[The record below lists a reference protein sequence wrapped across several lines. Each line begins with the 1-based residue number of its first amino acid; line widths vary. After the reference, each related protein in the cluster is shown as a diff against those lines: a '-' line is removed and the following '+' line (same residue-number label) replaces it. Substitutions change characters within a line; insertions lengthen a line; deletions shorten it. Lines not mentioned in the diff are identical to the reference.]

1 MNEPFWIMQG
11 YEIYIWPS
19 YVLTLLSLVLLFV
32 HSTKQSQKA
41 KKLLK
46 QLSEKKLNFKI
57 QIDVKQMNPKYRR
70 LFITI
75 IILLTLGLATK
86 LILIALE
93 DNIVYFYTP
102 NDLIE
107 KFGDTQN
114 IQNKIRIGGL
124 VLESSIKKEGK
135 KSIFIIT
142 DRKKEVKVVFDGSL
156 PDLFR
161 EGQGIVA
168 EGIFKNNNFIASEV
182 LAKHDENYMPPEVAD
197 ALKKNNVW
205 KGDAD

>member
-1 MNEPFWIMQG
+1 MN
-11 YEIYIWPS
+11 
-19 YVLTLLSLVLLFV
+19 
-32 HSTKQSQKA
+32 A
-41 KKLLK
+41 
-46 QLSEKKLNFKI
+46 
-57 QIDVKQMNPKYRR
+57 KYRR

-75 IILLTLGLATK
+75 IIVITLGLATK
-86 LILIALE
+86 LILMALE

-114 IQNKIRIGGL
+114 IQKKIRIGGL
-124 VLESSIKKEGK
+124 VLESSVKKEGK
-135 KSIFIIT
+135 KTIFMIT
-142 DRKKEVKVVFDGSL
+142 DRKKEVKVLFDGPL

-168 EGIFKNNNFIASEV
+168 EGIFQNNNFIASEV

-205 KGDAD
+205 KGDTD

>member
-1 MNEPFWIMQG
+1 MN
-11 YEIYIWPS
+11 
-19 YVLTLLSLVLLFV
+19 
-32 HSTKQSQKA
+32 A
-41 KKLLK
+41 
-46 QLSEKKLNFKI
+46 
-57 QIDVKQMNPKYRR
+57 KYRR

-75 IILLTLGLATK
+75 IIILTLGLATK
-86 LILIALE
+86 LILMALE

-107 KFGDTQN
+107 KFGDTKN

-124 VLESSIKKEGK
+124 VLESSIKKEGEK
-135 KSIFIIT
+135 TIFMIT
-142 DRKKEVKVVFDGSL
+142 DRKKEVKVVFKGPL

-168 EGIFKNNNFIASEV
+168 EGMFQNNNFIASEV
-182 LAKHDENYMPPEVAD
+182 LAKHDENYIPPEVAD

-205 KGDAD
+205 KGDSD

>member
-1 MNEPFWIMQG
+1 
-11 YEIYIWPS
+11 
-19 YVLTLLSLVLLFV
+19 
-32 HSTKQSQKA
+32 
-41 KKLLK
+41 
-46 QLSEKKLNFKI
+46 
-57 QIDVKQMNPKYRR
+57 MNPKYRR

-75 IILLTLGLATK
+75 IIVLTLGLATNI
-86 LILIALE
+86 ILMALE

-124 VLESSIKKEGK
+124 VLESSIKKEGEK
-135 KSIFIIT
+135 TIFMIT
-142 DRKKEVKVVFDGSL
+142 DRQKEVKVVFDGSL

-168 EGIFKNNNFIASEV
+168 EGIFKNKNFIASEV
-182 LAKHDENYMPPEVAD
+182 LAKHDENYMPQEVAD

-205 KGDAD
+205 KGDSD

>member
-1 MNEPFWIMQG
+1 MN
-11 YEIYIWPS
+11 
-19 YVLTLLSLVLLFV
+19 
-32 HSTKQSQKA
+32 A
-41 KKLLK
+41 
-46 QLSEKKLNFKI
+46 
-57 QIDVKQMNPKYRR
+57 KYRR

-75 IILLTLGLATK
+75 IIILTLGLATK
-86 LILIALE
+86 LILMALE

-124 VLESSIKKEGK
+124 VLESSIKKEGENT
-135 KSIFIIT
+135 IFMIT
-142 DRKKEVKVVFDGSL
+142 DRKKEVRVVFDGPL

-161 EGQGIVA
+161 EGKGIVA
-168 EGIFKNNNFIASEV
+168 EGMFQNNNFIASEV
-182 LAKHDENYMPPEVAD
+182 LAKHDENYIPPEVAD

-205 KGDAD
+205 KGDSH

>member
-1 MNEPFWIMQG
+1 MN
-11 YEIYIWPS
+11 
-19 YVLTLLSLVLLFV
+19 
-32 HSTKQSQKA
+32 A
-41 KKLLK
+41 
-46 QLSEKKLNFKI
+46 
-57 QIDVKQMNPKYRR
+57 KYRR

-75 IILLTLGLATK
+75 IIILTLGLATK
-86 LILIALE
+86 LILMALE
-93 DNIVYFYTP
+93 ENIIYFYTP

-124 VLESSIKKEGK
+124 VLESSIKKEGEK
-135 KSIFIIT
+135 TIFMIT
-142 DRKKEVKVVFDGSL
+142 DRKKEVKVLFDGPL

-168 EGIFKNNNFIASEV
+168 EGMFQNNNFIASEV
-182 LAKHDENYMPPEVAD
+182 LAKHDENYMPPEVAE

-205 KGDAD
+205 KGDTN

>member
-1 MNEPFWIMQG
+1 MN
-11 YEIYIWPS
+11 
-19 YVLTLLSLVLLFV
+19 
-32 HSTKQSQKA
+32 A
-41 KKLLK
+41 
-46 QLSEKKLNFKI
+46 
-57 QIDVKQMNPKYRR
+57 KYRR

-75 IILLTLGLATK
+75 IIILTLGLATK
-86 LILIALE
+86 LILMALE

-107 KFGDTQN
+107 KFGDTKN

-124 VLESSIKKEGK
+124 VLESSIKKEGEK
-135 KSIFIIT
+135 TIFMIT
-142 DRKKEVKVVFDGSL
+142 DRKKEVKVLFDGPL

-168 EGIFKNNNFIASEV
+168 EGMFQNNNFIASEV

-205 KGDAD
+205 KGNSN

>member
-1 MNEPFWIMQG
+1 MN
-11 YEIYIWPS
+11 
-19 YVLTLLSLVLLFV
+19 
-32 HSTKQSQKA
+32 A
-41 KKLLK
+41 
-46 QLSEKKLNFKI
+46 
-57 QIDVKQMNPKYRR
+57 KYRR

-75 IILLTLGLATK
+75 IIILTLGIATK
-86 LILIALE
+86 LILMALE

-107 KFGDTQN
+107 KFGDTKN

-124 VLESSIKKEGK
+124 VLESSIKKEGEK
-135 KSIFIIT
+135 TIFMIT
-142 DRKKEVKVVFDGSL
+142 DRKKEVKVLFEGPL

-168 EGIFKNNNFIASEV
+168 EGMFQNNNFIASEV

-205 KGDAD
+205 KGNSD

>member
-1 MNEPFWIMQG
+1 MN
-11 YEIYIWPS
+11 
-19 YVLTLLSLVLLFV
+19 
-32 HSTKQSQKA
+32 A
-41 KKLLK
+41 
-46 QLSEKKLNFKI
+46 
-57 QIDVKQMNPKYRR
+57 KYRR

-75 IILLTLGLATK
+75 IIVLTLGLATK
-86 LILIALE
+86 LILMALE

-124 VLESSIKKEGK
+124 VLESSIKKEGEK
-135 KSIFIIT
+135 TIFIIT
-142 DRKKEVKVVFDGSL
+142 DKKKEVKVVFDGPL

-168 EGIFKNNNFIASEV
+168 EGMFKNNNFVASEV

-205 KGDAD
+205 KGDTN

>member
-1 MNEPFWIMQG
+1 MN
-11 YEIYIWPS
+11 
-19 YVLTLLSLVLLFV
+19 
-32 HSTKQSQKA
+32 A
-41 KKLLK
+41 KYK
-46 QLSEKKLNFKI
+46 
-57 QIDVKQMNPKYRR
+57 R

-75 IILLTLGLATK
+75 IIILTLGLATK
-86 LILIALE
+86 LILMALE

-107 KFGDTQN
+107 KFGDTKN

-124 VLESSIKKEGK
+124 VLEDSIKKEGEK
-135 KSIFIIT
+135 TIFMIT
-142 DRKKEVKVVFDGSL
+142 DRKKEVKVAFKGPL

-168 EGIFKNNNFIASEV
+168 EGMFQNNNFIASEV

-205 KGDAD
+205 KGDSN

>member
-1 MNEPFWIMQG
+1 MN
-11 YEIYIWPS
+11 
-19 YVLTLLSLVLLFV
+19 
-32 HSTKQSQKA
+32 A
-41 KKLLK
+41 
-46 QLSEKKLNFKI
+46 
-57 QIDVKQMNPKYRR
+57 KYRR

-75 IILLTLGLATK
+75 IIILTLGLATK
-86 LILIALE
+86 LILMALE

-124 VLESSIKKEGK
+124 VLERSIKQEGEK
-135 KSIFIIT
+135 TIFMIT
-142 DRKKEVKVVFDGSL
+142 DRKKEVRVVFDGPL

-168 EGIFKNNNFIASEV
+168 EGMFQNNNFIASEV

-205 KGDAD
+205 KGDSN

>member
-1 MNEPFWIMQG
+1 MN
-11 YEIYIWPS
+11 
-19 YVLTLLSLVLLFV
+19 
-32 HSTKQSQKA
+32 A
-41 KKLLK
+41 
-46 QLSEKKLNFKI
+46 
-57 QIDVKQMNPKYRR
+57 KYRR

-75 IILLTLGLATK
+75 IIILTLGIATK
-86 LILIALE
+86 LILMALE

-107 KFGDTQN
+107 KFGDTKN

-124 VLESSIKKEGK
+124 VLESSIKKEGEK
-135 KSIFIIT
+135 TIFMIT
-142 DRKKEVKVVFDGSL
+142 DRKKEVRVVFDGPL

-168 EGIFKNNNFIASEV
+168 EGMFQNNNFIASEV

-205 KGDAD
+205 KGDSN

>member
-1 MNEPFWIMQG
+1 
-11 YEIYIWPS
+11 
-19 YVLTLLSLVLLFV
+19 
-32 HSTKQSQKA
+32 
-41 KKLLK
+41 
-46 QLSEKKLNFKI
+46 
-57 QIDVKQMNPKYRR
+57 MNPKYRR

-75 IILLTLGLATK
+75 IIVLTLGLATK
-86 LILIALE
+86 LILMALE

-107 KFGDTQN
+107 KFGDTKN

-124 VLESSIKKEGK
+124 VLESSIKKEGEK
-135 KSIFIIT
+135 IIFMIT
-142 DRKKEVKVVFDGSL
+142 DRKKEVKVLFDGPL

-168 EGIFKNNNFIASEV
+168 EGMFQNNNFIASEV

-205 KGDAD
+205 KGDSN

>member
-1 MNEPFWIMQG
+1 MN
-11 YEIYIWPS
+11 
-19 YVLTLLSLVLLFV
+19 
-32 HSTKQSQKA
+32 A
-41 KKLLK
+41 
-46 QLSEKKLNFKI
+46 
-57 QIDVKQMNPKYRR
+57 KYRR

-75 IILLTLGLATK
+75 IIILTLGLATK
-86 LILIALE
+86 LILMALE

-107 KFGDTQN
+107 KFGDTEN

-124 VLESSIKKEGK
+124 VLESSIKKEGEK
-135 KSIFIIT
+135 TIFRIT
-142 DRKKEVKVVFDGSL
+142 DRKKEVRVVFDGPL

-168 EGIFKNNNFIASEV
+168 EGMFQNNNFIASEV

-205 KGDAD
+205 KGDSD

>member
-1 MNEPFWIMQG
+1 MN
-11 YEIYIWPS
+11 
-19 YVLTLLSLVLLFV
+19 
-32 HSTKQSQKA
+32 A
-41 KKLLK
+41 
-46 QLSEKKLNFKI
+46 
-57 QIDVKQMNPKYRR
+57 KYRR

-75 IILLTLGLATK
+75 IIILTLGLATK
-86 LILIALE
+86 LILMALE

-107 KFGDTQN
+107 KFGDTKN

-124 VLESSIKKEGK
+124 VLESSIKKEGEK
-135 KSIFIIT
+135 TIFMIT
-142 DRKKEVKVVFDGSL
+142 DRKKEVKVEFKGPL

-168 EGIFKNNNFIASEV
+168 EGMFQNNNFIASEV

-205 KGDAD
+205 KGASD

>member
-1 MNEPFWIMQG
+1 MN
-11 YEIYIWPS
+11 
-19 YVLTLLSLVLLFV
+19 
-32 HSTKQSQKA
+32 A
-41 KKLLK
+41 
-46 QLSEKKLNFKI
+46 
-57 QIDVKQMNPKYRR
+57 KYRR

-75 IILLTLGLATK
+75 IIILTLGLATK
-86 LILIALE
+86 LILMALE

-107 KFGDTQN
+107 KFGDTKN

-124 VLESSIKKEGK
+124 VLESSIKKEGEK
-135 KSIFIIT
+135 TIFMIT
-142 DRKKEVKVVFDGSL
+142 DRKKEVKVEFKGPL

-168 EGIFKNNNFIASEV
+168 EGMFQNNNFIASEV

-205 KGDAD
+205 KGNSD

>member
-1 MNEPFWIMQG
+1 MN
-11 YEIYIWPS
+11 
-19 YVLTLLSLVLLFV
+19 
-32 HSTKQSQKA
+32 A
-41 KKLLK
+41 
-46 QLSEKKLNFKI
+46 
-57 QIDVKQMNPKYRR
+57 KYRR

-75 IILLTLGLATK
+75 IIILTLGIATK
-86 LILIALE
+86 LILMALE

-124 VLESSIKKEGK
+124 VLESSMKKEDK
-135 KSIFIIT
+135 KTIFIIT
-142 DRKKEVKVVFDGSL
+142 DRKKEVKVVFKGPL

-168 EGIFKNNNFIASEV
+168 EGIFQNNSFIASEV

-205 KGDAD
+205 KGDSD

>member
-1 MNEPFWIMQG
+1 
-11 YEIYIWPS
+11 
-19 YVLTLLSLVLLFV
+19 
-32 HSTKQSQKA
+32 
-41 KKLLK
+41 
-46 QLSEKKLNFKI
+46 
-57 QIDVKQMNPKYRR
+57 MNPKHRR
-70 LFITI
+70 LFITVI
-75 IILLTLGLATK
+75 IVLTLGLATK
-86 LILIALE
+86 LILMALE

-102 NDLIE
+102 KDLIE

-114 IQNKIRIGGL
+114 KKKKIRIGGL
-124 VLESSIKKEGK
+124 VLESSVKKERNK
-135 KSIFIIT
+135 TIFMIT

-168 EGIFKNNNFIASEV
+168 EGIFTNNNFVASEV

-205 KGDAD
+205 KGDSN

>member
-1 MNEPFWIMQG
+1 M
-11 YEIYIWPS
+11 
-19 YVLTLLSLVLLFV
+19 
-32 HSTKQSQKA
+32 K
-41 KKLLK
+41 
-46 QLSEKKLNFKI
+46 
-57 QIDVKQMNPKYRR
+57 PKYRR

-75 IILLTLGLATK
+75 IIILTHGLATK
-86 LILIALE
+86 LILMALE

-107 KFGDTQN
+107 KFGDTKN

-124 VLESSIKKEGK
+124 VLESSIKKEGEK
-135 KSIFIIT
+135 TIFMIT
-142 DRKKEVKVVFDGSL
+142 DRKKEVKVEFKGPL

-168 EGIFKNNNFIASEV
+168 EGMFQNNNFIASEV

-205 KGDAD
+205 KGNSN

>member
-1 MNEPFWIMQG
+1 MN
-11 YEIYIWPS
+11 
-19 YVLTLLSLVLLFV
+19 
-32 HSTKQSQKA
+32 A
-41 KKLLK
+41 
-46 QLSEKKLNFKI
+46 
-57 QIDVKQMNPKYRR
+57 KYRR

-75 IILLTLGLATK
+75 IIILTLGIATK
-86 LILIALE
+86 LILMALE

-124 VLESSIKKEGK
+124 VLESSIKKEGEK
-135 KSIFIIT
+135 TIFMIT
-142 DRKKEVKVVFDGSL
+142 DRKKEVKVVFKGPL

-168 EGIFKNNNFIASEV
+168 EGMFQNNNFIASEV

-205 KGDAD
+205 KGDSD

>member
-1 MNEPFWIMQG
+1 MN
-11 YEIYIWPS
+11 
-19 YVLTLLSLVLLFV
+19 
-32 HSTKQSQKA
+32 A
-41 KKLLK
+41 
-46 QLSEKKLNFKI
+46 
-57 QIDVKQMNPKYRR
+57 KYRR
-70 LFITI
+70 LLITI
-75 IILLTLGLATK
+75 IIILTLGLATK
-86 LILIALE
+86 LILMALE

-102 NDLIE
+102 NDVIE
-107 KFGDTQN
+107 KFGDTKN

-135 KSIFIIT
+135 KTIFIIT

-168 EGIFKNNNFIASEV
+168 EGIFKNNNFVASEV

-205 KGDAD
+205 KGDTN

>member
-1 MNEPFWIMQG
+1 MN
-11 YEIYIWPS
+11 
-19 YVLTLLSLVLLFV
+19 
-32 HSTKQSQKA
+32 A
-41 KKLLK
+41 
-46 QLSEKKLNFKI
+46 
-57 QIDVKQMNPKYRR
+57 KYRR

-75 IILLTLGLATK
+75 IIVLTLGLATK
-86 LILIALE
+86 LILMALE

-124 VLESSIKKEGK
+124 VLESSIKKEGEK
-135 KSIFIIT
+135 TIFMIT
-142 DRKKEVKVVFDGSL
+142 DRKKEVRVVFDGPL

-168 EGIFKNNNFIASEV
+168 EGMFQNNNFIASEV

-205 KGDAD
+205 KGDSD

>member
-1 MNEPFWIMQG
+1 MN
-11 YEIYIWPS
+11 
-19 YVLTLLSLVLLFV
+19 V
-32 HSTKQSQKA
+32 
-41 KKLLK
+41 
-46 QLSEKKLNFKI
+46 
-57 QIDVKQMNPKYRR
+57 KYRR

-75 IILLTLGLATK
+75 IIILTLGIATK
-86 LILIALE
+86 LILMALE

-124 VLESSIKKEGK
+124 VLESSIKKEGEK
-135 KSIFIIT
+135 TIFIIT

>member
-1 MNEPFWIMQG
+1 MN
-11 YEIYIWPS
+11 
-19 YVLTLLSLVLLFV
+19 
-32 HSTKQSQKA
+32 A
-41 KKLLK
+41 
-46 QLSEKKLNFKI
+46 
-57 QIDVKQMNPKYRR
+57 KYRR

-75 IILLTLGLATK
+75 IIILTLGLATK
-86 LILIALE
+86 LILMALE

-107 KFGDTQN
+107 KFGDTKN

-124 VLESSIKKEGK
+124 VLESAIKKEGEK
-135 KSIFIIT
+135 TIFMIT
-142 DRKKEVKVVFDGSL
+142 DRKREVKVVFKGPL

-205 KGDAD
+205 KGDSD

>member
-1 MNEPFWIMQG
+1 
-11 YEIYIWPS
+11 
-19 YVLTLLSLVLLFV
+19 
-32 HSTKQSQKA
+32 
-41 KKLLK
+41 
-46 QLSEKKLNFKI
+46 
-57 QIDVKQMNPKYRR
+57 MNPKYRR

-75 IILLTLGLATK
+75 IIVLTLGLATK
-86 LILIALE
+86 LILMALE

-107 KFGDTQN
+107 KFGDTKN

-124 VLESSIKKEGK
+124 VLESSIKKEGEK
-135 KSIFIIT
+135 TIFMIT
-142 DRKKEVKVVFDGSL
+142 DRKKEVKVVFKGPL

-168 EGIFKNNNFIASEV
+168 EGMFQNNNFIASEV

-205 KGDAD
+205 KGASD

>member
-1 MNEPFWIMQG
+1 MN
-11 YEIYIWPS
+11 
-19 YVLTLLSLVLLFV
+19 
-32 HSTKQSQKA
+32 A
-41 KKLLK
+41 
-46 QLSEKKLNFKI
+46 
-57 QIDVKQMNPKYRR
+57 KYRR

-75 IILLTLGLATK
+75 IIVLTLGLATK
-86 LILIALE
+86 LILMALE

-102 NDLIE
+102 TDLIE
-107 KFGDTQN
+107 KFGDTKN

-124 VLESSIKKEGK
+124 VLESSIKKEGEK
-135 KSIFIIT
+135 TIFIIT
-142 DRKKEVKVVFDGSL
+142 DSKKEVNVVFDGLL

-168 EGIFKNNNFIASEV
+168 EGMFQNNNFIASEV

-205 KGDAD
+205 KGDSN

>member
-1 MNEPFWIMQG
+1 MN
-11 YEIYIWPS
+11 
-19 YVLTLLSLVLLFV
+19 
-32 HSTKQSQKA
+32 A
-41 KKLLK
+41 
-46 QLSEKKLNFKI
+46 
-57 QIDVKQMNPKYRR
+57 KYRR

-75 IILLTLGLATK
+75 IVILTLGLATK
-86 LILIALE
+86 LILMALE

-107 KFGDTQN
+107 KFSDTKN

-124 VLESSIKKEGK
+124 VLESSIKKEGEK
-135 KSIFIIT
+135 TIFMIT
-142 DRKKEVKVVFDGSL
+142 DRKKEVKVVFKGPL

-168 EGIFKNNNFIASEV
+168 EGMFQNNNFIASEV

-205 KGDAD
+205 KGDTN

>member
-1 MNEPFWIMQG
+1 MN
-11 YEIYIWPS
+11 
-19 YVLTLLSLVLLFV
+19 
-32 HSTKQSQKA
+32 A
-41 KKLLK
+41 
-46 QLSEKKLNFKI
+46 
-57 QIDVKQMNPKYRR
+57 KYRR

-75 IILLTLGLATK
+75 IIILTLGLATK
-86 LILIALE
+86 LILMALE

-107 KFGDTQN
+107 KFGDTKN

-124 VLESSIKKEGK
+124 VLESSIKKEGEK
-135 KSIFIIT
+135 TIFMIT
-142 DRKKEVKVVFDGSL
+142 DRKKEVRVVFDGPL

-168 EGIFKNNNFIASEV
+168 EGMFQSNNFIANEV

-197 ALKKNNVW
+197 SLKK
-205 KGDAD
+205 K